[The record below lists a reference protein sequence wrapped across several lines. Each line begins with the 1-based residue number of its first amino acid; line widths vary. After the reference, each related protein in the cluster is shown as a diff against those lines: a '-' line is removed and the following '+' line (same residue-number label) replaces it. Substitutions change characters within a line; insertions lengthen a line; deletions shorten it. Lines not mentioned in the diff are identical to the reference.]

1 MDCVGAVKSGMGRR
15 CVSLNLMMPIP
26 PMRPMIEVALATS
39 CESLVQKI
47 SDAFSSFQ
55 AVLSRY
61 QSLSALPSAL
71 ELKRFDLI
79 VIHYPKEGCG
89 EEVLISF
96 ERNLPCSTP
105 VIAITSDKHLEHS
118 VQLLDSGID
127 RCLPESFDK
136 SHFCAVVRALTRRS
150 YGLISSVSQ
159 YGALRFSHETKQTWI
174 HDKQIALTKRE
185 AQVLDILL
193 RRVGQIISKV
203 DIIEV
208 LDFSN
213 TDINTSAVEV
223 YIHRLRKKI
232 KSEYLPIRNIK
243 RCGYF
248 LRRFDP
254 LNESAAYSAALCC
267 VSRPLSA

>member
-1 MDCVGAVKSGMGRR
+1 
-15 CVSLNLMMPIP
+15 
-26 PMRPMIEVALATS
+26 MRPMIEVALATS

-89 EEVLISF
+89 EEMLISF

-105 VIAITSDKHLEHS
+105 LIAITSDKHLEHS

-267 VSRPLSA
+267 ASRPLSA